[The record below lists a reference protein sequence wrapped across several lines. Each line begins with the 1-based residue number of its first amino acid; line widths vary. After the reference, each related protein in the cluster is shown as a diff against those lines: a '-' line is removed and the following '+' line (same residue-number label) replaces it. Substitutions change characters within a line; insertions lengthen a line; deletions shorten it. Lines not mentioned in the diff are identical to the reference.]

1 MTAPIVHAPDCN
13 LRFEVMCDANDFSVG
28 DVLGKKK
35 DKTLHV
41 LYYASR
47 TLGDVQRIYATTRK
61 KITRCIFAFEKF

>member
-1 MTAPIVHAPDCN
+1 
-13 LRFEVMCDANDFSVG
+13 MCDANDFSVG